1 MVRSD
6 GLRWRLGVRRS
17 AVEAHWWAMVRSGRA
32 LMGARRAS
40 QRSGGVLRSARV
52 VLMGDH
58 VLWTGSD
65 GG

>member
-1 MVRSD
+1 M
-6 GLRWRLGVRRS
+6 RRS
-17 AVEAHWWAMVRSGRA
+17 AVEAHWWAIVRSGRA

-52 VLMGDH
+52 VLMGDN